1 MTGRTKIAVMV
12 SILVAAVLGYAF
24 LANPNPE
31 ALVTQDQDK
40 NKKEEPEKYEA
51 PDFTLKNLDGKEVKL
66 SDYKGKIIFVNFW
79 ATWCGP
85 CRHEVPAFI
94 ELQDQYE
101 ENLVILGISLD
112 QGDLSVVPA
121 FAKEYSMNYEV
132 LYGSQQVV
140 SAYGGIE
147 AIPTTFVVDKDGYLR
162 DMRKGNPGKE
172 YFVKV
177 IDALM

>member
-1 MTGRTKIAVMV
+1 MTGRTKIAVLV
-12 SILVAAVLGYAF
+12 SILLVAVLGYAF
-24 LANPNPE
+24 LADPKPK
-31 ALVTQDQDK
+31 AAIAQDQDK
-40 NKKEEPEKYEA
+40 KEEPKKYEA
-51 PDFTLKNLDGKEVKL
+51 PDFSLKNLDGKEIKL

-94 ELQDQYE
+94 ELQDQYTE
-101 ENLVILGISLD
+101 DLVILGISLD

-121 FAKEYSMNYEV
+121 FAKEYSINYEV

-140 SAYGGIE
+140 SDYGGIE

-162 DMRKGNPGKE
+162 DMQRGYPGKE
-172 YFVKV
+172 HFLKV
-177 IDALM
+177 IDTLM